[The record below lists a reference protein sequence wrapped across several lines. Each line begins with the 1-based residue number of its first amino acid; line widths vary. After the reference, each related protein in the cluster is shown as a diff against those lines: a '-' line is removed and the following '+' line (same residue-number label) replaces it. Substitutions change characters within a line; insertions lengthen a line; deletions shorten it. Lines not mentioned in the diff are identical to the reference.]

1 MAHSTTPLVR
11 PETKPSIT
19 SIRSKAFRY
28 LNTTWM
34 RSLVLAVIGIIV
46 RVPALQGERLW
57 DDHYLAH
64 DNPFIKSPALI
75 LEAFRHYLFL
85 DSISIHYRPVQ
96 NISYMADYFF
106 WNTNEFGF
114 HLTNVLLHVG
124 SGVLLY
130 FLLRQL
136 LASLCLRDMRLAVR
150 DRVLKRLPWISHAA
164 FLVALLWVVH
174 PVHSAAIDYI
184 SGRADSLAFF
194 FAAAGWLLLLQ
205 GRRTKQRFFQASLY
219 ALAALSGLLAL
230 LSREIAVIWIV
241 LFLAHLFLVERRL
254 P

>member
-124 SGVLLY
+124 SGVLLF

-136 LASLCLRDMRLAVR
+136 IASFFVR
-150 DRVLKRLPWISHAA
+150 RTSDEDRPFAPSISDAA
-164 FLVALLWVVH
+164 FLIALLWVVH

-184 SGRADSLAFF
+184 SGRADSLAFL
-194 FAAAGWLLLLQ
+194 FAAAGW
-205 GRRTKQRFFQASLY
+205 
-219 ALAALSGLLAL
+219 
-230 LSREIAVIWIV
+230 V
-241 LFLAHLFLVERRL
+241 LFLRAGRTTNRQF
-254 P
+254 